1 MIANDGMN
9 DKDRLR
15 LEALAGTPRDL
26 FRLTKKV
33 DDAGALVR
41 PAPHDWC
48 IKDVIAHLWDCE
60 GQYLARLQTMVV
72 ESNPIVQPFG
82 PNVARHD
89 LSQSTI
95 FLIDAFAQARAAMVD
110 YLSSL
115 THEQWLR
122 TCRHPELGEIKVRQQ
137 VDLVIGHDNEHLAQI
152 VTIREFIERQ

>member
-1 MIANDGMN
+1 
-9 DKDRLR
+9 
-15 LEALAGTPRDL
+15 
-26 FRLTKKV
+26 
-33 DDAGALVR
+33 
-41 PAPHDWC
+41 
-48 IKDVIAHLWDCE
+48 
-60 GQYLARLQTMVV
+60 
-72 ESNPIVQPFG
+72 VQPFG

-89 LSQSTI
+89 LGQSTI

-115 THEQWLR
+115 TYQQWLR